1 MLQVVA
7 CVFLLLMILIQ
18 LNIFATRNPSL
29 FWRWSPR
36 SAPPPSAFLIAPV
49 ATVLVAATFVAAY
62 WPATVQ
68 PDGGRGILYGAG
80 ARSLGL

>member
-1 MLQVVA
+1 MVA

-29 FWRWSPR
+29 FCRWSPR
-36 SAPPPSAFLIAPV
+36 SAPPPSVFLVAPV
-49 ATVLVAATFVAAY
+49 ATVLIAATFIAAY
-62 WPATVQ
+62 WPADVQ

-80 ARSLGL
+80 TCC